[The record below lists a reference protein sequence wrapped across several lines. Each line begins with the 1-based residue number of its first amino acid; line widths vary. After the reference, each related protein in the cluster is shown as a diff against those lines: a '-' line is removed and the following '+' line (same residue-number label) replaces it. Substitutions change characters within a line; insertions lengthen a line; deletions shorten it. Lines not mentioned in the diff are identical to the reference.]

1 MARLQVFLAALWWGS
16 LCAVGFMVV
25 PMLFMHLETPAIAGQ
40 MAGKL
45 FSAQTW
51 LAVACGILLLLAA
64 KRQNLS
70 QAHAPSPWVIT
81 GMLLALLIELAV
93 KPHIMAR
100 DNLAL
105 WHNLGSAFYVLQWL
119 CAGKVLWSLCPA
131 NSESAIAAD
140 SVQTD

>member
-1 MARLQVFLAALWWGS
+1 MARLQIFLAALWWGS
-16 LCAVGFMVV
+16 LTSVGFMVV

-51 LAVACGILLLLAA
+51 LALACGVLLLLAA
-64 KRQNLS
+64 KRENLDQS
-70 QAHAPSPWVIT
+70 HTPSPWVIA

-93 KPHIMAR
+93 KPHIMVR

-119 CAGKVLWSLCPA
+119 CAGKVLWALSPMKP
-131 NSESAIAAD
+131 EPAIAAD